1 MKMPTL
7 QELEKLVQEK
17 MKDRKPLILNHPN
30 FVYSAV
36 LMPIFS
42 ENQELKF
49 ILTKRT
55 ESLKKH
61 RGEISFPGGRKDK
74 RDTSLEETALRE
86 TDEEIGVPPGKIKII
101 GRLDDLFTITRYII
115 TPFIGVITEEVK
127 CCSNGR
133 EVAELLYV
141 PLEVF
146 LHKDKFAERNIPKNG
161 ADFPVY
167 YYYWNNYEI
176 WGATAHIINQ
186 FMEILFDFQPSQI
199 DFKRTDPSIIEKF
212 LK

>member
-1 MKMPTL
+1 MPTL
-7 QELEKLVQEK
+7 QELEKIVQKK

-30 FVYSAV
+30 FVHSAV

-55 ESLKKH
+55 ESLKRH
-61 RGEISFPGGRKDK
+61 RGEISFPGGRKDQ
-74 RDTSLEETALRE
+74 RDKSLEETALRE
-86 TDEEIGVPPGKIKII
+86 TDEEIGVPPGKIKIL

-115 TPFIGVITEEVK
+115 TPFIGIIAKPVE
-127 CCSNGR
+127 CRSNSR

-141 PLEVF
+141 PLDLF
-146 LHKDKFAERNIPKNG
+146 LQKEKFAEKNIPQDG
-161 ADFPVY
+161 ANFPVY

-186 FMEILFDFQPSQI
+186 FMEIIFDFQPSQI
-199 DFKRTDPSIIEKF
+199 NFKRTDPDIIEKF

>member
-7 QELEKLVQEK
+7 QELEKLVQNTV
-17 MKDRKPLILNHPN
+17 KDRKPFIIEHPG
-30 FVYSAV
+30 FMHSAV

-42 ENQELKF
+42 ENQKLKF

-61 RGEISFPGGRKDK
+61 RGEISFPGGRKDR
-74 RDTSLEETALRE
+74 RDKSLEETSLRE
-86 TDEEIGVPPGKIKII
+86 TEEEIGVPRDKIKII

-115 TPFIGVITEEVK
+115 TPFIGIITEQVK
-127 CCSNGR
+127 CISNGR

-141 PLEVF
+141 PMDVF
-146 LHKDKFAERNIPKNG
+146 LNKDKFAERNIPQNG

-167 YYYWNNYEI
+167 YYYWNNREI
-176 WGATAHIINQ
+176 WGATAYIINQ
-186 FMEILFDFQPSQI
+186 FMETVFNFQPSKI
-199 DFKRTDPSIIEKF
+199 KFKRTDPSIIDKF

>member
-1 MKMPTL
+1 MPTL
-7 QELEKLVQEK
+7 QELEKLVQNK
-17 MKDRKPLILNHPN
+17 MKNRKSLILNHPN
-30 FVYSAV
+30 FVHSAV

-55 ESLKKH
+55 ESLKRH

-74 RDTSLEETALRE
+74 RDKSLEETALRE
-86 TDEEIGVPPGKIKII
+86 TDEEIGVAREKIKII

-115 TPFIGVITEEVK
+115 TPFIGVITEKVK
-127 CCSNGR
+127 CIPNGT
-133 EVAELLYV
+133 EVAELLYI
-141 PLEVF
+141 PFEVF
-146 LHKDKFAERNIPKNG
+146 LHKEKFAERNIPQNG
-161 ADFPVY
+161 TNFPVY

-176 WGATAHIINQ
+176 WGASAHIINQ
-186 FMEILFDFQPSQI
+186 FMEIIFDFQPSQI
-199 DFKRTDPSIIEKF
+199 DFKRTDPNIIEKF

>member
-1 MKMPTL
+1 MPTL
-7 QELEKLVQEK
+7 SELEKLVQEK

-30 FVYSAV
+30 FVHSAV

-74 RDTSLEETALRE
+74 RDKSLEETALRE
-86 TDEEIGVPPGKIKII
+86 TDEEIGVSPDKIKVI

-115 TPFIGVITEEVK
+115 TPFIGIITEEVK

-133 EVAELLYV
+133 EVAALLYV

-146 LHKDKFAERNIPKNG
+146 LHKEKFAERNIPQNG
-161 ADFPVY
+161 TNFPVY
-167 YYYWNNYEI
+167 YYHWNNYEI

-186 FMEILFDFQPSQI
+186 FIEIIFDFQPSQI
-199 DFKRTDPSIIEKF
+199 DFKRTDPNIIEKF